1 MMDSFFEEEEKG
13 GTLHSRS
20 LSTFLET
27 KTLTSRETALMTT
40 TTTEEEE
47 EEDT

>member
-1 MMDSFFEEEEKG
+1 MDTFFFEEEKG
-13 GTLHSRS
+13 GTLHSNA